1 MNWKAYFF
9 FTKGERRG
17 VIALLLIASM
27 FLLVRVLLANKYDGS
42 SAESAEEP
50 FVSTIYED
58 STNRSLNGS
67 LNGSLSLSKGSKG
80 PSGSDGMNGSLN
92 RSLSL
97 SKGSKG
103 SDSPNASNDSKE
115 FKRSNRTTSRKS
127 DKTDEMVELNSADT
141 TRLKQLRGIGSGY
154 AKMIV
159 AYREK
164 LGGFYKTEQLLEV
177 YKFPDETYQKIKHQL
192 KVDTTLIKKI
202 SVNTVTVKEL
212 KSHPYI
218 SYYQALSIVEN
229 RELQPQMRYNCLY
242 DMVVDED
249 LKEEDILKVAPYFS
263 FE

>member
-17 VIALLLIASM
+17 VIALLLIASL
-27 FLLVRVLLANKYDGS
+27 FLLVRVLLANRYEGS
-42 SAESAEEP
+42 SADTVEEP
-50 FVSTIYED
+50 FVSSAED
-58 STNRSLNGS
+58 RG
-67 LNGSLSLSKGSKG
+67 
-80 PSGSDGMNGSLN
+80 

-97 SKGSKG
+97 SKG
-103 SDSPNASNDSKE
+103 PNSETRE
-115 FKRSNRTTSRKS
+115 FKRSTRTSRRS
-127 DKTDEMVELNSADT
+127 AKTDEMVELNSADT
-141 TRLKQLRGIGSGY
+141 TRLKMLRGIGSGY

-164 LGGFYKTEQLLEV
+164 LGGFYKAEQLLEV

-192 KVDTTLIKKI
+192 QVDTTLIRKI
-202 SVNTVTVKEL
+202 KINQATVKEL

-229 RELQPQMRYNCLY
+229 RELQPAMRYNSLY

-249 LKEEDILKVAPYFS
+249 LTEEDILRVAPYFS

>member
-17 VIALLLIASM
+17 VITLLIIASAL
-27 FLLVRVLLANKYDGS
+27 LLVRVILANKYEGS
-42 SAESAEEP
+42 SAEIVEEP

-58 STNRSLNGS
+58 STNGS

-80 PSGSDGMNGSLN
+80 SNSPKASY
-92 RSLSL
+92 
-97 SKGSKG
+97 
-103 SDSPNASNDSKE
+103 DSRG
-115 FKRSNRTTSRKS
+115 FKRSTRTTRKS
-127 DKTDEMVELNSADT
+127 DKTDEVVELNSADT

-164 LGGFYKTEQLLEV
+164 LGGFYKAEQLLEV
-177 YKFPDETYQKIKHQL
+177 YKFSDETYQKIKHQL
-192 KVDTTLIKKI
+192 KVDTTLIRKI
-202 SVNTVTVKEL
+202 NVNTVTVKEL

-249 LKEEDILKVAPYFS
+249 LKEEDILRVAPYLS

>member
-17 VIALLLIASM
+17 VIALLLIASL
-27 FLLVRVLLANKYDGS
+27 FLLVRVLLANRYEGS
-42 SAESAEEP
+42 SADTVEEP
-50 FVSTIYED
+50 FVSSAE
-58 STNRSLNGS
+58 SGRGS
-67 LNGSLSLSKGSKG
+67 
-80 PSGSDGMNGSLN
+80 N

-97 SKGSKG
+97 SKGPIADGASDRSLSSMSEDGALGRSLSLSKG
-103 SDSPNASNDSKE
+103 PTSDTRE
-115 FKRSNRTTSRKS
+115 FKHSTRTSRRS
-127 DKTDEMVELNSADT
+127 AKTDEMVELNSADT
-141 TRLKQLRGIGSGY
+141 TRLKMLRGIGSGY

-164 LGGFYKTEQLLEV
+164 LGGFYAVSQLLEV

-192 KVDTTLIKKI
+192 SVDTTLIRKI
-202 SVNTVTVKEL
+202 KVNETTVKEL

-229 RELQPQMRYNCLY
+229 RELQPEMRYNSLY
-242 DMVVDED
+242 DMVVDEA
-249 LKEEDILKVAPYFS
+249 LKEEDILRVAPYFS

>member
-17 VIALLLIASM
+17 VIALLLIASL
-27 FLLVRVLLANKYDGS
+27 FLLIRVLLANRYEGS
-42 SAESAEEP
+42 SAENVGEP
-50 FVSTIYED
+50 FVSSVEE
-58 STNRSLNGS
+58 RA
-67 LNGSLSLSKGSKG
+67 LSPLGG
-80 PSGSDGMNGSLN
+80 DGASG

-97 SKGSKG
+97 SKGPIGADAVSERSLSPMSEDGAFGRSLSLSKG
-103 SDSPNASNDSKE
+103 PNGDTRE
-115 FKRSNRTTSRKS
+115 FKHSARTSRRS
-127 DKTDEMVELNSADT
+127 TKTGEMVELNSADT

-159 AYREK
+159 SYREK
-164 LGGFYKTEQLLEV
+164 LGGFYKAEQLLEV
-177 YKFPDETYQKIKHQL
+177 YKFPDETYQKIKNQL
-192 KVDTTLIKKI
+192 QVDTTLIRKI
-202 SVNTVTVKEL
+202 KVNTATVKEL
-212 KSHPYI
+212 KAHPYI

-229 RELQPQMRYNCLY
+229 RELQVEMRYNCLY

>member
-17 VIALLLIASM
+17 VIALLLIASL
-27 FLLVRVLLANKYDGS
+27 FLLVRVLLANRYEGS
-42 SAESAEEP
+42 SADTVEEP
-50 FVSTIYED
+50 FVTSAE
-58 STNRSLNGS
+58 
-67 LNGSLSLSKGSKG
+67 
-80 PSGSDGMNGSLN
+80 SGG

-97 SKGSKG
+97 SKGPNG
-103 SDSPNASNDSKE
+103 SARE
-115 FKRSNRTTSRKS
+115 FKHSTRTSRRS
-127 DKTDEMVELNSADT
+127 AKTDEMVELNSADT
-141 TRLKQLRGIGSGY
+141 TRLKMLRGIGSGY

-164 LGGFYKTEQLLEV
+164 LGGFYATSQLLEV

-192 KVDTTLIKKI
+192 SVDTTLIRKI
-202 SVNTVTVKEL
+202 KINEVTVKEL

-229 RELQPQMRYNCLY
+229 RELQPAMRYNSLY

-249 LKEEDILKVAPYFS
+249 LKEEDILRVAPYFS

>member
-17 VIALLLIASM
+17 VIALLLIASL
-27 FLLVRVLLANKYDGS
+27 FLLVRVLLANRYEGS
-42 SAESAEEP
+42 SADTVGEP
-50 FVSTIYED
+50 FVSSAED
-58 STNRSLNGS
+58 GE
-67 LNGSLSLSKGSKG
+67 
-80 PSGSDGMNGSLN
+80 

-97 SKGSKG
+97 SKG
-103 SDSPNASNDSKE
+103 PNSETRE
-115 FKRSNRTTSRKS
+115 FKRSTRSSRRS
-127 DKTDEMVELNSADT
+127 AKTDEMVELNSADT

-164 LGGFYKTEQLLEV
+164 LGGFYKAEQLLEV

-192 KVDTTLIKKI
+192 SVDTTLIRKI
-202 SVNTVTVKEL
+202 KINQATVKEL

-229 RELQPQMRYNCLY
+229 RELQPAMRYNSLY

-249 LKEEDILKVAPYFS
+249 LKEEDILRVAPYFS

>member
-67 LNGSLSLSKGSKG
+67 LNR
-80 PSGSDGMNGSLN
+80 SLN

-103 SDSPNASNDSKE
+103 SKGSDSPNTSNDSKE
-115 FKRSNRTTSRKS
+115 FKRSTRTTSRKS

-192 KVDTTLIKKI
+192 KVDTTLIRKI

-212 KSHPYI
+212 KSHQYI

>member
-17 VIALLLIASM
+17 VIALLLIASL
-27 FLLVRVLLANKYDGS
+27 FLLVRVLLANRYEGS
-42 SAESAEEP
+42 SADTVEEP
-50 FVSTIYED
+50 FVSSAED
-58 STNRSLNGS
+58 G
-67 LNGSLSLSKGSKG
+67 G
-80 PSGSDGMNGSLN
+80 

-97 SKGSKG
+97 SKGPLGADGVSGRSLSLSKG
-103 SDSPNASNDSKE
+103 PMSDTRE
-115 FKRSNRTTSRKS
+115 FKRSTRASRRS
-127 DKTDEMVELNSADT
+127 VKTDEMVELNSADT
-141 TRLKQLRGIGSGY
+141 TRLKMLRGIGSGY

-164 LGGFYKTEQLLEV
+164 LGGFYDISQLLEV

-192 KVDTTLIKKI
+192 STDTTLIRKI
-202 SVNTVTVKEL
+202 KVNEATVKQL

-229 RELQPQMRYNCLY
+229 RELQPEMRYNSLY

-249 LKEEDILKVAPYFS
+249 FKEEDILRVAPYFS

>member
-17 VIALLLIASM
+17 VIALLLIASL
-27 FLLVRVLLANKYDGS
+27 FLLVRVLLANRYEGS
-42 SAESAEEP
+42 SAENVEEP
-50 FVSTIYED
+50 FVSSAE
-58 STNRSLNGS
+58 G
-67 LNGSLSLSKGSKG
+67 GG
-80 PSGSDGMNGSLN
+80 

-97 SKGSKG
+97 SKG
-103 SDSPNASNDSKE
+103 PTRE
-115 FKRSNRTTSRKS
+115 FKHSTRTSRRS
-127 DKTDEMVELNSADT
+127 AKTDEMVELNSADT
-141 TRLKQLRGIGSGY
+141 TRLKMLRGIGSGY
-154 AKMIV
+154 AKIIV

-164 LGGFYKTEQLLEV
+164 LGGFYAASQLLEV

-192 KVDTTLIKKI
+192 SVDTTLIRKI
-202 SVNTVTVKEL
+202 KINEATVKEL

-229 RELQPQMRYNCLY
+229 RELQPEMRYNSLY

-249 LKEEDILKVAPYFS
+249 LKEEDILRVAPYFS

>member
-58 STNRSLNGS
+58 STNRSLS
-67 LNGSLSLSKGSKG
+67 LSKG
-80 PSGSDGMNGSLN
+80 PSGSDGMNGSL
-92 RSLSL
+92 SLSKG

-115 FKRSNRTTSRKS
+115 FKRSTRTTSRKS

-249 LKEEDILKVAPYFS
+249 LKEEDILRVAPYFS

>member
-17 VIALLLIASM
+17 VIALLLIASL
-27 FLLVRVLLANKYDGS
+27 FLLVRVLLANRYEGS
-42 SAESAEEP
+42 SADTVEEP
-50 FVSTIYED
+50 FVSSAED
-58 STNRSLNGS
+58 G
-67 LNGSLSLSKGSKG
+67 G
-80 PSGSDGMNGSLN
+80 

-97 SKGSKG
+97 SKGPLGEDAVSERSLSLSKG
-103 SDSPNASNDSKE
+103 PNNDTRE
-115 FKRSNRTTSRKS
+115 FKRSTRTSRRS
-127 DKTDEMVELNSADT
+127 AKTDEMVELNSADT
-141 TRLKQLRGIGSGY
+141 TRLKMLRGIGSGY

-164 LGGFYKTEQLLEV
+164 LGGFYKAEQLLEV

-192 KVDTTLIKKI
+192 SVDTTLIRKI
-202 SVNTVTVKEL
+202 KINQTTVKQL

-229 RELQPQMRYNCLY
+229 RELQPAMRYNSLY

-249 LKEEDILKVAPYFS
+249 LKEEDILRVAPYFS

>member
-17 VIALLLIASM
+17 VIALLLIASL
-27 FLLVRVLLANKYDGS
+27 FLLVRVLLANRYEGS
-42 SAESAEEP
+42 SADTVEEP
-50 FVSTIYED
+50 FVSSAE
-58 STNRSLNGS
+58 SGRGS
-67 LNGSLSLSKGSKG
+67 
-80 PSGSDGMNGSLN
+80 N

-97 SKGSKG
+97 SKGPA
-103 SDSPNASNDSKE
+103 SDTRE
-115 FKRSNRTTSRKS
+115 FKHSTRTSRRS
-127 DKTDEMVELNSADT
+127 AKTDEMVELNSADT
-141 TRLKQLRGIGSGY
+141 TRLKMLRGIGSGY

-164 LGGFYKTEQLLEV
+164 LGGFYAVSQLLEV

-192 KVDTTLIKKI
+192 SVDTTLIRKI
-202 SVNTVTVKEL
+202 KVNEATVKEL

-229 RELQPQMRYNCLY
+229 REFQPAMRYNSLY

-249 LKEEDILKVAPYFS
+249 LKEEDILRVAPYFS

>member
-17 VIALLLIASM
+17 VIALLLIASL
-27 FLLVRVLLANKYDGS
+27 FLLVRVLLANRYEGS
-42 SAESAEEP
+42 SADTVEEP
-50 FVSTIYED
+50 FVSSAE
-58 STNRSLNGS
+58 S
-67 LNGSLSLSKGSKG
+67 
-80 PSGSDGMNGSLN
+80 

-97 SKGSKG
+97 SKGPMRGEGVSERSLSLSKG
-103 SDSPNASNDSKE
+103 PNGTPVSETRE
-115 FKRSNRTTSRKS
+115 FKHSTRTSRRS
-127 DKTDEMVELNSADT
+127 AKTDEMVELNSADT
-141 TRLKQLRGIGSGY
+141 TRLKMLRGIGSGY

-164 LGGFYKTEQLLEV
+164 LGGFYEVSQLLEV
-177 YKFPDETYQKIKHQL
+177 YKFPDETYQKIKNQL
-192 KVDTTLIKKI
+192 SVDTTLIRKI
-202 SVNTVTVKEL
+202 KVNEATVKEL

-229 RELQPQMRYNCLY
+229 RELQPEMRYNSLY

-249 LKEEDILKVAPYFS
+249 LKEEDILRVAPYFS

>member
-17 VIALLLIASM
+17 VIALLLIASL
-27 FLLVRVLLANKYDGS
+27 FLLVRVLLANRYEGS
-42 SAESAEEP
+42 SADTVEEP
-50 FVSTIYED
+50 FVSSVDE
-58 STNRSLNGS
+58 SGGR
-67 LNGSLSLSKGSKG
+67 SLSLSSA
-80 PSGSDGMNGSLN
+80 DGVSE

-97 SKGSKG
+97 SKDPNGS
-103 SDSPNASNDSKE
+103 SRE
-115 FKRSNRTTSRKS
+115 FKHSTRTSRRS
-127 DKTDEMVELNSADT
+127 AKTDEMVELNSADT
-141 TRLKQLRGIGSGY
+141 TRLKMLRGIGSGY

-164 LGGFYKTEQLLEV
+164 LGGFYAASQLLEV

-192 KVDTTLIKKI
+192 SVDTTLIRKI
-202 SVNTVTVKEL
+202 KINEATVKEL

-229 RELQPQMRYNCLY
+229 RELQPEMRYNSLY

-249 LKEEDILKVAPYFS
+249 LKEEDILRVAPYFS

>member
-17 VIALLLIASM
+17 VIALLLIASL
-27 FLLVRVLLANKYDGS
+27 FLLIRVLLANRYEGS
-42 SAESAEEP
+42 SAENVGEP
-50 FVSTIYED
+50 FVSTSEAPIEQ
-58 STNRSLNGS
+58 SR
-67 LNGSLSLSKGSKG
+67 
-80 PSGSDGMNGSLN
+80 SLN

-97 SKGSKG
+97 SKGPSGTDGSSGSDEISRSLSLSKG
-103 SDSPNASNDSKE
+103 PNNPNSSGG
-115 FKRSNRTTSRKS
+115 FKHSGKATRRSA
-127 DKTDEMVELNSADT
+127 KTDEMVELNSADT

-159 AYREK
+159 SYREK
-164 LGGFYKTEQLLEV
+164 LGGFYKAEQLLEV
-177 YKFPDETYQKIKHQL
+177 YKFPDETYKKIKHQL
-192 KVDTTLIKKI
+192 QIDTTLIRKI
-202 SVNTVTVKEL
+202 NVNTATVKEL

-229 RELQPQMRYNCLY
+229 RELQVGMRYNCLY

-249 LKEEDILKVAPYFS
+249 LKEEDILRVAPYFS

>member
-17 VIALLLIASM
+17 VIALLLIASL
-27 FLLVRVLLANKYDGS
+27 FLLVRVLLANRYEGS
-42 SAESAEEP
+42 SADTVGEP
-50 FVSTIYED
+50 FVS
-58 STNRSLNGS
+58 SAGGGGRS
-67 LNGSLSLSKGSKG
+67 
-80 PSGSDGMNGSLN
+80 N

-97 SKGSKG
+97 SKGPLGEDAVSERSLSLSKG
-103 SDSPNASNDSKE
+103 PNSEARE
-115 FKRSNRTTSRKS
+115 FKRSTRTSRRS
-127 DKTDEMVELNSADT
+127 AKTDEMVELNSADT
-141 TRLKQLRGIGSGY
+141 TRLKMLRGIGSGY

-164 LGGFYKTEQLLEV
+164 LGGFYKAEQLLEV

-192 KVDTTLIKKI
+192 SVDTTLIRKI
-202 SVNTVTVKEL
+202 KINQTTVKQL

-229 RELQPQMRYNCLY
+229 RELQPAMRYNSLY

-249 LKEEDILKVAPYFS
+249 LKEEDILRVAPYFS

>member
-17 VIALLLIASM
+17 VIALLLIASL
-27 FLLVRVLLANKYDGS
+27 FLLVRVLLANRYEGS
-42 SAESAEEP
+42 SAENVEEP
-50 FVSTIYED
+50 FVS
-58 STNRSLNGS
+58 STESGG
-67 LNGSLSLSKGSKG
+67 GSLSLSKG
-80 PSGSDGMNGSLN
+80 PNVADGVLE

-97 SKGSKG
+97 SKGPNG
-103 SDSPNASNDSKE
+103 SARE
-115 FKRSNRTTSRKS
+115 FKHSTRTSRRS
-127 DKTDEMVELNSADT
+127 AKTDEMVELNSADT
-141 TRLKQLRGIGSGY
+141 TRLKMLRGIGSGY

-164 LGGFYKTEQLLEV
+164 LGGFYAASQLLEV

-192 KVDTTLIKKI
+192 LVDTTLIRKI
-202 SVNTVTVKEL
+202 KINEVTVKEL

-229 RELQPQMRYNCLY
+229 RELQPEMRYNSLY

-249 LKEEDILKVAPYFS
+249 LKEEDILRVAPYFS

>member
-17 VIALLLIASM
+17 VIALLLIASL
-27 FLLVRVLLANKYDGS
+27 FLLVRVLLANRYEGS
-42 SAESAEEP
+42 SADTVGEP
-50 FVSTIYED
+50 FVSSAED
-58 STNRSLNGS
+58 GS
-67 LNGSLSLSKGSKG
+67 CS
-80 PSGSDGMNGSLN
+80 N

-97 SKGSKG
+97 SKGPVGEDAVSERSLSLSKG
-103 SDSPNASNDSKE
+103 PLSADDVSSRSLSLSKGPNSETRE
-115 FKRSNRTTSRKS
+115 FKRSTRTSRRS
-127 DKTDEMVELNSADT
+127 AKTDEMVELNSADT
-141 TRLKQLRGIGSGY
+141 TRLKKLRGIGSGY

-159 AYREK
+159 TYREK
-164 LGGFYKTEQLLEV
+164 LGGFYKAEQLLEV

-192 KVDTTLIKKI
+192 SVDTTLIRKI
-202 SVNTVTVKEL
+202 KINQATVKQL

-229 RELQPQMRYNCLY
+229 RELQPAMRYNSLY

-249 LKEEDILKVAPYFS
+249 LKEEDILRVAPYFS

>member
-17 VIALLLIASM
+17 VIALLLIASL
-27 FLLVRVLLANKYDGS
+27 FLLVRVLLANRYEGS
-42 SAESAEEP
+42 SADTVGEP
-50 FVSTIYED
+50 FVSSAED
-58 STNRSLNGS
+58 GE
-67 LNGSLSLSKGSKG
+67 
-80 PSGSDGMNGSLN
+80 

-97 SKGSKG
+97 SKG
-103 SDSPNASNDSKE
+103 PNSETRE
-115 FKRSNRTTSRKS
+115 FKRSTRSSRRS
-127 DKTDEMVELNSADT
+127 AKTDEMVELNSADT

-164 LGGFYKTEQLLEV
+164 LGGFYKAEQLLEV
-177 YKFPDETYQKIKHQL
+177 YKFTDETYQKIKHQL
-192 KVDTTLIKKI
+192 SVDTTLIRKI
-202 SVNTVTVKEL
+202 KINQATVKQL

-229 RELQPQMRYNCLY
+229 RELQPAMRYNSLY

-249 LKEEDILKVAPYFS
+249 LKEEDILRVAPYFS

>member
-17 VIALLLIASM
+17 VIALLLIASL
-27 FLLVRVLLANKYDGS
+27 FLLVRVLLANRYEGS
-42 SAESAEEP
+42 SADTVGEP
-50 FVSTIYED
+50 FVS
-58 STNRSLNGS
+58 SAGGGGRS
-67 LNGSLSLSKGSKG
+67 
-80 PSGSDGMNGSLN
+80 N

-97 SKGSKG
+97 SKGPMSADDVSSRSLSLSNG
-103 SDSPNASNDSKE
+103 PNSETRE
-115 FKRSNRTTSRKS
+115 FKRSTRTSRRS
-127 DKTDEMVELNSADT
+127 AKTDEMVELNSADT
-141 TRLKQLRGIGSGY
+141 TRLKMLRGIGSGY

-164 LGGFYKTEQLLEV
+164 LGGFYKAEQLLEV

-192 KVDTTLIKKI
+192 SVDTTLIRKI
-202 SVNTVTVKEL
+202 KINEATVKQL

-229 RELQPQMRYNCLY
+229 RELQPAMRYNSLY

-249 LKEEDILKVAPYFS
+249 LKEEDILRVAPYFS

>member
-17 VIALLLIASM
+17 VIALLLIASL
-27 FLLVRVLLANKYDGS
+27 FLLVRVLLANRYEGS
-42 SAESAEEP
+42 SADTVEEP
-50 FVSTIYED
+50 FVSSVEGGGW
-58 STNRSLNGS
+58 S
-67 LNGSLSLSKGSKG
+67 
-80 PSGSDGMNGSLN
+80 N

-97 SKGSKG
+97 SKGTTGTPVSETR
-103 SDSPNASNDSKE
+103 E
-115 FKRSNRTTSRKS
+115 FKHSTRTSRRS
-127 DKTDEMVELNSADT
+127 AKTDEMVELNSADT
-141 TRLKQLRGIGSGY
+141 TRLKMLRGIGSGY

-164 LGGFYKTEQLLEV
+164 LGGFYAVSQLLEV
-177 YKFPDETYQKIKHQL
+177 YKFPDETYQKIKNQL
-192 KVDTTLIKKI
+192 SVDTTLIRKI
-202 SVNTVTVKEL
+202 NVNEATVKEL

-229 RELQPQMRYNCLY
+229 RELQPEMRYNSLY

-249 LKEEDILKVAPYFS
+249 LKEEDILRVAPYFS

>member
-17 VIALLLIASM
+17 VIALLLIASL
-27 FLLVRVLLANKYDGS
+27 FLLIRVLLANRYEGS
-42 SAESAEEP
+42 SAENVGEP
-50 FVSTIYED
+50 FVSTSETPVEQ
-58 STNRSLNGS
+58 SRS
-67 LNGSLSLSKGSKG
+67 LNGSLSLSKGSSDTDG
-80 PSGSDGMNGSLN
+80 SSGSDEIS

-97 SKGSKG
+97 SKGPNNPNG
-103 SDSPNASNDSKE
+103 SGG
-115 FKRSNRTTSRKS
+115 FKRSDKATRRSA
-127 DKTDEMVELNSADT
+127 KTDEMVELNSADT

-159 AYREK
+159 SYREK

-177 YKFPDETYQKIKHQL
+177 YKFPDETYKKIKNQL
-192 KVDTTLIKKI
+192 QVDTTLIRKI
-202 SVNTVTVKEL
+202 KVNTATVKEL
-212 KSHPYI
+212 KAHPYI

-229 RELQPQMRYNCLY
+229 RELQVEMRYNCLY

>member
-17 VIALLLIASM
+17 VIALLLIASL
-27 FLLVRVLLANKYDGS
+27 FLLVRVLLANRYEGS
-42 SAESAEEP
+42 SADTVEEP
-50 FVSTIYED
+50 FVSSAED
-58 STNRSLNGS
+58 GE
-67 LNGSLSLSKGSKG
+67 
-80 PSGSDGMNGSLN
+80 

-97 SKGSKG
+97 SKG
-103 SDSPNASNDSKE
+103 PNSETRE
-115 FKRSNRTTSRKS
+115 FKRSTRTSRRS
-127 DKTDEMVELNSADT
+127 AKTDEMVELNSADT
-141 TRLKQLRGIGSGY
+141 TRLKMLRGIGSGY

-164 LGGFYKTEQLLEV
+164 LGGFYKAEQLLEV

-192 KVDTTLIKKI
+192 SVDTTLIRKI
-202 SVNTVTVKEL
+202 KINEATVKQL

-229 RELQPQMRYNCLY
+229 RELQPAMRYNSLY

-249 LKEEDILKVAPYFS
+249 LKEEDILRVAPYFS

>member
-17 VIALLLIASM
+17 VIALLLIASL
-27 FLLVRVLLANKYDGS
+27 FLLVRVLLANRYEGS
-42 SAESAEEP
+42 SADTVEEP
-50 FVSTIYED
+50 FVTSAEE
-58 STNRSLNGS
+58 
-67 LNGSLSLSKGSKG
+67 
-80 PSGSDGMNGSLN
+80 

-97 SKGSKG
+97 SKGPLGGDGASGRSLSLSKG
-103 SDSPNASNDSKE
+103 PTRE
-115 FKRSNRTTSRKS
+115 FKHSTRTSRRS
-127 DKTDEMVELNSADT
+127 AKTDEMVELNSADT
-141 TRLKQLRGIGSGY
+141 TRLKMLRGIGSGY

-164 LGGFYKTEQLLEV
+164 LGGFYATSQLLEV
-177 YKFPDETYQKIKHQL
+177 YKFPDETYQKIKYQL
-192 KVDTTLIKKI
+192 SVDTTLIRKI
-202 SVNTVTVKEL
+202 KINEATVKEL

-229 RELQPQMRYNCLY
+229 RELQPEMRYNSLY

-249 LKEEDILKVAPYFS
+249 LKEEDILRVAPYFS

>member
-17 VIALLLIASM
+17 VIALLLIASL
-27 FLLVRVLLANKYDGS
+27 FLLIRVLLANRYGGS
-42 SAESAEEP
+42 SAENVGEP
-50 FVSTIYED
+50 FVSSVDE
-58 STNRSLNGS
+58 
-67 LNGSLSLSKGSKG
+67 
-80 PSGSDGMNGSLN
+80 SGGRTN

-97 SKGSKG
+97 SKG
-103 SDSPNASNDSKE
+103 PNNPNS
-115 FKRSNRTTSRKS
+115 FKHSTRTSRRS
-127 DKTDEMVELNSADT
+127 AKTDEKVELNSADT

-159 AYREK
+159 SYREK
-164 LGGFYKTEQLLEV
+164 LGGFYKAEQLLEV
-177 YKFPDETYQKIKHQL
+177 YKFSDETYQKIKHQL
-192 KVDTTLIKKI
+192 QVDTTLIRKI
-202 SVNTVTVKEL
+202 KVNTATVKEL
-212 KSHPYI
+212 KAHPYI

-229 RELQPQMRYNCLY
+229 RELQVEMRYNCLY

>member
-17 VIALLLIASM
+17 VIALLLIASL
-27 FLLVRVLLANKYDGS
+27 FLLVRVLLANRYEGS
-42 SAESAEEP
+42 SADTVEEP
-50 FVSTIYED
+50 FVSSAED
-58 STNRSLNGS
+58 GGR
-67 LNGSLSLSKGSKG
+67 SLSLSKCPLGEDAVSE
-80 PSGSDGMNGSLN
+80 

-97 SKGSKG
+97 SKG
-103 SDSPNASNDSKE
+103 PNSETRE
-115 FKRSNRTTSRKS
+115 FKRSTRTSRRS
-127 DKTDEMVELNSADT
+127 AKTDEMVELNSADT
-141 TRLKQLRGIGSGY
+141 TRLKMLRGIGSGY

-159 AYREK
+159 TYREK
-164 LGGFYKTEQLLEV
+164 LGGFYKAEQLLEV

-192 KVDTTLIKKI
+192 SVDTTLIRKI
-202 SVNTVTVKEL
+202 KINEATVKQL

-229 RELQPQMRYNCLY
+229 RELQPAMRYNSLY

-249 LKEEDILKVAPYFS
+249 LKEEDILRVAPYFS